1 MSVRAIFPWVLL
13 AVACDGA
20 SASQI
25 QCGSGEVLTDGVCIE
40 EPRPLSPHLSSV
52 GFRTDRG
59 KRATYVGGPT
69 AGSPFSVRRYADDAV
84 VFSGQASAEIQAPD
98 SDEIVHVV
106 DFRDLQEPGEYF
118 LEVEG
123 GAPSLPFWIADDV
136 YVEAFQAS
144 MVGLYGQRCGV
155 GVGFDWH
162 GTHFEHGECHAE
174 DAAPYGWHDAG
185 DYGKYTN
192 NGSFTLGM
200 LLLAWEHFREKLEP
214 FELDIPER
222 GGDTPDFLDE
232 CRFQVDWLL
241 GMQDPESGGAYDR
254 ITTPNFDGLS
264 VMPERSTNT
273 RNLAPVSTQA
283 TADFAA
289 VMARA
294 ARVFEPYDAA
304 YAARVREAALAA
316 WQFLLDN
323 PNSIAAVSTGFTG
336 SYRSGDPDDRLWAAT
351 EIWETTGDADALA
364 RFEGV
369 GSYPVYSNWDWA
381 DLTNLAIFTYM
392 DSKRAERNPEI
403 VASIAKRIDSTANAL
418 AGQAMTHAYGRSLG
432 GYYEWGV
439 NGMIAR
445 TVILFHVA
453 ARLARESGADAGRS
467 ATYLDAATFQLD
479 HLFGRNYFGRSFV
492 TGVGFDPPLYPHHRP
507 SVADGIGPP
516 WPGLLVGGPSR
527 DPDGGNGF
535 ARLWYD
541 ESEDFTSNE
550 IAINWNAPLT
560 YALAAFL
567 P

>member
-1 MSVRAIFPWVLL
+1 
-13 AVACDGA
+13 VACDGA
-20 SASQI
+20 TSSSI
-25 QCGSGEVLTDGVCIE
+25 QCEDGQVLTDGACVE
-40 EPRPLSPHLSSV
+40 EPRALSPHLSSV
-52 GFRTDRG
+52 GFRSDRG
-59 KRATYVGGPT
+59 KRATFVGGP
-69 AGSPFSVRRYADDAV
+69 AEGSAFSVRRYADDEV
-84 VFSGQASAEIQAPD
+84 VFTGRAGAEVQAPD
-98 SDEIVHVV
+98 SDEIVHIV
-106 DFRDLQEPGEYF
+106 DFRDLQQPGEYY

-136 YVEAFQAS
+136 YVEAFRAS
-144 MVGLYGQRCGV
+144 MLGLYGQRCGV
-155 GVGFDWH
+155 SVGFDWH

-174 DAAPYGWHDAG
+174 DDAPYGWHDAG

-222 GGDTPDFLDE
+222 GGDLPDFLDE

-241 GMQDPESGGAYDR
+241 GMQDPATGGAYDR

-264 VMPERSTNT
+264 VTPERSTNP

-294 ARVFEPYDAA
+294 ARVFEPYDPE
-304 YAARVREAALAA
+304 YAGQVRDAALAA
-316 WQFLLDN
+316 WQFLLEN
-323 PNSIAAVSTGFTG
+323 PNPIAAVTMGFTG
-336 SYRSGDPDDRLWAAT
+336 SYRSGDADDRLWAAA

-364 RFEGV
+364 RFEGA
-369 GSYPVYSNWDWA
+369 GSYSVYSNWDWA

-392 DSKRAERNPEI
+392 DSKRDGRKAELVETLVKR
-403 VASIAKRIDSTANAL
+403 VDATASAL
-418 AGQAMTHAYGRSLG
+418 ATQAMSHAYGRSLG
-432 GYYEWGV
+432 SYYEWGV

-445 TVILFHVA
+445 TVILLNVA
-453 ARLARESGADAGRS
+453 ARLARESDADAGRS
-467 ATYLDAATFQLD
+467 ATYLDAAAFQLD

-492 TGVGFDPPLYPHHRP
+492 TGVGFDPPQYPHHRP
-507 SVADGIGPP
+507 SVADGIEPP